1 MYTLTV
7 ITIVIM
13 VFQLKEYGI
22 KGPSWLSTI
31 PHYDLIRGTSIDY
44 MHCILLGVCKQ
55 VIKLW
60 TQSKYHKELWYIG
73 NNTVDVN
80 ERLLAIKPPCEIQ
93 RTPRSFESLKYWKGK
108 NMCTYLLIYSCRV
121 TRYMLIV
128 IVYVCIV
135 VLYVIN
141 LLLESCFTQSN
152 CCRSISRISITLT
165 FQYRSP

>member
-1 MYTLTV
+1 
-7 ITIVIM
+7 M

-44 MHCILLGVCKQ
+44 MHCVLLGVCKQ

-108 NMCTYLLIYSCRV
+108 NMYLLVVELPAICYNCICMYSRTIRQKPLLKSCSPNPTV
-121 TRYMLIV
+121 AE
-128 IVYVCIV
+128 
-135 VLYVIN
+135 VLV
-141 LLLESCFTQSN
+141 E
-152 CCRSISRISITLT
+152 
-165 FQYRSP
+165 

>member
-1 MYTLTV
+1 MYTVTV
-7 ITIVIM
+7 ITIIVTM

-44 MHCILLGVCKQ
+44 MHCVLLGVCKQ

-60 TQSKYHKELWYIG
+60 TQSKYHKELRYIG

-108 NMCTYLLIYSCRV
+108 NICTYLLYSCRV
-121 TRYMLIV
+121 TSYNMLIV
-128 IVYVCIV
+128 IVYRR
-135 VLYVIN
+135 LG
-141 LLLESCFTQSN
+141 LLSAHFLISA
-152 CCRSISRISITLT
+152 CCLPTTSIG
-165 FQYRSP
+165 